1 MQLATTFIRNN
12 RWFIRDLDGSE
23 ISFSAS
29 DALEIQ
35 HDLHNQY
42 VDLVAIAHEQEKM
55 FNNRTQE
62 KGREQI
68 L

>member
-12 RWFIRDLDGSE
+12 RWIIRDLDGSE
-23 ISFSAS
+23 ITFSAS